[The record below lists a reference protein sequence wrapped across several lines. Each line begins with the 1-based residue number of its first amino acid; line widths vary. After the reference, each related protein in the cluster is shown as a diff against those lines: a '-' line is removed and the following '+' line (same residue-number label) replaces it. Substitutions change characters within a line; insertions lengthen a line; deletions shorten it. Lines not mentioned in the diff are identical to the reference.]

1 MGNSDNP
8 KIGKNFEDLARE
20 LLSKH
25 YGKVFVCQK
34 SLPIGNP
41 SKLHRFDFVSDDN
54 LIIVECKCYTWT
66 GSGNLP
72 SAKIGFI
79 NEAVFYMSYLP
90 NSLTKIIVLKKSNR
104 IKNSESLAQYYIRIN
119 GHLLEGI
126 KIIEVDMEQRSLS
139 FLKE

>member
-8 KIGKNFEDLARE
+8 KTGKDFENLTKE

-25 YGKVFVCQK
+25 YEKIFINQK
-34 SLPIGNP
+34 PLFIGNP
-41 SKLHRFDFVSDDN
+41 PKAHRFDFVSDDGQ
-54 LIIVECKCYTWT
+54 IVVECKCYTWT
-66 GSGNLP
+66 ERGNMP

-90 NSLTKIIVLKKSNR
+90 QNHTKIIALKKSNR
-104 IKNSESLAQYYIRIN
+104 AKNSESLAQYYIRIN
-119 GHLLEGI
+119 GHLLKDVI
-126 KIIEVDMEQRSLS
+126 IIEIDTEQKSLS